1 MMLGQG
7 SGVMVKVIAGLG
19 VQGVHDGQIHGS
31 SADDSDIAIFFISD
45 PFLPGE
51 KEREGTC

>member
-1 MMLGQG
+1 MLGQG